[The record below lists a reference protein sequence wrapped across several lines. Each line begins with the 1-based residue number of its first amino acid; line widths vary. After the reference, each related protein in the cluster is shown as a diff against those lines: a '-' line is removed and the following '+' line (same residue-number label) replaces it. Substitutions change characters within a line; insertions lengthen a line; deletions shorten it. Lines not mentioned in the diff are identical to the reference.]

1 MAIEIEHPFIFKNIQ
16 MKTRY
21 ALIFLLF
28 ILYSCKLPQ
37 RQQEWQMIWSDE
49 FNYNGL
55 PDVKKWNYDTIGN
68 SYGWGNHEA
77 QWYTVANADNA
88 KVSDGILHISALHRN
103 YHGKQYTSARLT
115 TKNKG
120 DWQYGK
126 IEVRA
131 KVPTGNGT
139 WSAIWM
145 MPSASKYGEW
155 PNSGEIDIMEHIGS
169 EPDTVLSTSHT
180 AAFNHIIGNQ
190 ESKKYYLPT
199 ATTAFHIYTL
209 EWNEKE
215 WRSYV
220 DGVLYFT
227 YSNKN
232 IGSKAWPYNE
242 KFYLILNLAIG
253 GGLGGQKGIDNRLF
267 PHVFEIDYV
276 RVYQK
281 NK

>member
-1 MAIEIEHPFIFKNIQ
+1 
-16 MKTRY
+16 MKILY
-21 ALIFLLF
+21 VVAFLLTC
-28 ILYSCKLPQ
+28 LYSCKPPQ
-37 RQQEWQMIWSDE
+37 KQQDWQLVWADE
-49 FNYNGL
+49 FNYDGL
-55 PDVKKWNYDTIGN
+55 PDSKKWNYDTIGN
-68 SYGWGNHEA
+68 HTGWGNNEA
-77 QWYTVANADNA
+77 QWYTVANPDNA
-88 KVSDGILHISALHRN
+88 KASNGVLRITALHQQFM
-103 YHGKQYTSARLT
+103 GKQYTSARLT

-131 KVPTGNGT
+131 KLPAGNGS

-145 MPSASKYGEW
+145 MPTESKYGEW
-155 PNSGEIDIMEHIGS
+155 PKSGEIDIMEHIGS

-180 AAFNHIIGNQ
+180 VAFNHLKGNQ

-220 DGVLYFT
+220 DGQLYFT
-227 YSNKN
+227 YTDKH
-232 IGSKAWPYNE
+232 IGSTAWPYNQ

-253 GGLGGQKGIDNRLF
+253 GGLGGQKGIDNDLF
-267 PHVFEIDYV
+267 PHSFEIDYV

-281 NK
+281 K